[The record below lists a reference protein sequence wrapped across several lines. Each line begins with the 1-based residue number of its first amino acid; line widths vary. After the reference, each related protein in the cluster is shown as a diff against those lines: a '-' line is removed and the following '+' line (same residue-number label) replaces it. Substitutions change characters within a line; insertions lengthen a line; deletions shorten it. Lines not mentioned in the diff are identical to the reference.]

1 MAELNLTQT
10 EADSLIQIE
19 KHRVDDTE
27 WEFSGLAGSLEIP
40 LISVNRKE
48 TFSLDI
54 WKSEISLKGRY
65 QTRGRKI
72 IVLIRLDFGGQPHR
86 NPDGTEIPSPHLHIY
101 KEGYAD
107 KWAIPI
113 PTNQFSDINDL
124 WQTLQDFMKYCNIT
138 KPPEIR
144 RGLWI

>member
-1 MAELNLTQT
+1 MAELNLTQV

-27 WEFSGLAGSLEIP
+27 WDYSGLAGRLEIP
-40 LISVNRKE
+40 LISANRKE

-54 WKSEISLKGRY
+54 WRSEISLKGRY

-72 IVLIRLDFGGQPHR
+72 IVLVRLDFGSQPHR
-86 NPDGTEIPSPHLHIY
+86 NPDGIEILSPHLHIY
-101 KEGYAD
+101 REGYAD
-107 KWAIPI
+107 KWAVPI
-113 PTNQFSDINDL
+113 PSEQFSDINDL
-124 WQTLQDFMKYCNIT
+124 WQLLQDFMKFCNIT